1 MWIVFALLAAFSAG
15 VSVVLSKAGLKNVD
29 STLAFAIQSILIVT
43 ISWSAAFWQKDVSTI
58 GQIDKRAWLFL
69 VAAGIATTLSSLF
82 TFRALKLGDA
92 ALVSSME
99 RSSLVFAVGL
109 AAVFLNE
116 QLNWKIIV
124 GGLMI
129 IGGAIL
135 VGLSRQGDGS

>member
-1 MWIVFALLAAFSAG
+1 MWIVFALLAALSAG

-29 STLAFAIQSILIVT
+29 STLAFAIQSVLIVT

-109 AAVFLNE
+109 AAIFLNE